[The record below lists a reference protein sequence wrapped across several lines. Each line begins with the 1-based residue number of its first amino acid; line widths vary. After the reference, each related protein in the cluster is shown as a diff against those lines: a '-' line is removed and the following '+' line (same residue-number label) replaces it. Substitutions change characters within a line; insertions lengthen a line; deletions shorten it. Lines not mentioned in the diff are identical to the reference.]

1 MLSHADMEAKSKGSE
16 GAANAVPR
24 RATAAAHWSRAQD
37 ASMARWYH
45 VSAVQTSA
53 LHKSE
58 MRGQPRMRE
67 IARRQPGG
75 MFHLEAF
82 FKVHDAHL
90 GMRYLC
96 AAVDVGRPPQEV
108 WSNVSRRQHL
118 VRDVLGPQGG
128 KDVVEHRL
136 IVEFRHALVLQ
147 ISIRDLLQ
155 TLLTPRVEARTR
167 RARG

>member
-1 MLSHADMEAKSKGSE
+1 
-16 GAANAVPR
+16 
-24 RATAAAHWSRAQD
+24 
-37 ASMARWYH
+37 
-45 VSAVQTSA
+45 
-53 LHKSE
+53 
-58 MRGQPRMRE
+58 
-67 IARRQPGG
+67 